1 MIPADP
7 AMVGRDEHRPR
18 RPERI
23 EQAAEMG
30 VGDGEGTDV
39 LVAVPA
45 VVMTHEIGQS
55 EVHQGKVVRPSAS
68 VAIAASVERR
78 SSSGS

>member
-1 MIPADP
+1 
-7 AMVGRDEHRPR
+7 
-18 RPERI
+18 
-23 EQAAEMG
+23 MG